1 MDSRCSGPSGLWLQ
15 LPLALA
21 SMLVNFEPRVAACF
35 VLLTNNISS
44 THLRAISGDLSV
56 LRSLEQSHARET
68 YTAPVGNTRRRTCPP
83 MFPHASKD
91 EPRPPE
97 GTRKRSI
104 GKTRHP
110 QCLTGPHQQRFEG
123 DRDGVGGTVVTQRP
137 VAPSQVGTGTARRSQ
152 QITYEPGPSCLW
164 DIGTA
169 AAQDKREQRRQAPPA
184 QHNFTRGNRVAVPLH
199 WYQTNC
205 TRLISEFKAPH
216 QNRPRPERASRFPH
230 VSSRFLTPFCTI

>member
-1 MDSRCSGPSGLWLQ
+1 MWLQ

-35 VLLTNNISS
+35 VLLTNDISS
-44 THLRAISGDLSV
+44 THLRAISRDLSV
-56 LRSLEQSHARET
+56 LRSLDKAMLAKYTQRLWATHA
-68 YTAPVGNTRRRTCPP
+68 V
-83 MFPHASKD
+83 
-91 EPRPPE
+91 EPAHPCFRMAHKTNHLLQ
-97 GTRKRSI
+97 GAIRKRST
-104 GKTRHP
+104 GETRHP

-152 QITYEPGPSCLW
+152 QITHEPGPSCLW

-199 WYQTNC
+199 WYQTNY

-216 QNRPRPERASRFPH
+216 QNRPRPEHASRFPH